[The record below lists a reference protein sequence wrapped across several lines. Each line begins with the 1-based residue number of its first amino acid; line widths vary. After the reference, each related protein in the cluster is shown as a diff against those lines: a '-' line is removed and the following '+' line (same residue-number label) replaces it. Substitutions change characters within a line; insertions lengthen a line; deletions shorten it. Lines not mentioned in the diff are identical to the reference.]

1 MLGERS
7 TARADD
13 VSRVVELPPEN
24 GVLTAIGRDHTLT
37 TALADLIDNS
47 IDAHAD
53 TVTIRIVTTDS
64 LLHTVRVRDNGDGMS
79 GDELQLAMRLGERRE
94 YAATDH
100 GHFGMGLKAASL
112 SQSRTLTVFTLGEGD
127 VPRAIR
133 IGRQGFQGE
142 VLTDQ
147 AAWSGF
153 EDDPGSLDSTGTV
166 VKWSGVE
173 NVSRASSPTER
184 QMWLERLVGSLRT
197 ELGLTFH
204 RLLFSGRLRISV
216 EVFDDAVTL
225 VGVRRNVEPVD
236 PFGFQTS
243 GHANYPVSVTG
254 LTDDGCELTAALHIL
269 PPNSKSASAEML
281 GRPRREWQG
290 FYIYRND
297 RLLHAAGWL
306 EQAHSDRRLQL
317 ARVAIDLTPALENH
331 LRINHEK
338 HGVRPLEG
346 FGLALQRARSTNGI
360 GFERFLED
368 ARDTFQRANKRRTGI
383 KPLIPMSEGLSEG
396 LTENVRERIGE
407 REDVLPIAMRW
418 RQLEEG
424 RVFLFDPDARTIWLN
439 DGYRTAIGGVT
450 GDAPLLKTLTYLL
463 LQDRFAS
470 KHVRRGTK
478 EEIEAW
484 QSVLMDALLE
494 QIGAD
499 GYRSTSSAGD
509 DASPSPLRGLDEVGH
524 LTSAASDGFPVSAEP
539 ADHTAP
545 AVLPEQVDE
554 TAESSPEVTSADPSI
569 IAELYSKGATIAETA
584 QKLSVDGRAVARV
597 LCLHVLGLDEP
608 LDDES
613 LSPRHGLVYTP
624 EERDRIVAAY
634 RSGTPIA
641 RIAQD
646 TGRTPL
652 AVGWQLLDH
661 PSRPV
666 LVKRSLIRR
675 LRRATPD
682 GDHDG

>member
-1 MLGERS
+1 MLGERV
-7 TARADD
+7 TVRADD
-13 VSRVVELPPEN
+13 VSRVVELPPDK
-24 GVLTAIGRDHTLT
+24 GVLTAIGRDHTLA

-53 TVTIRIVTTDS
+53 TVTIRLVTTDS

-112 SQSRTLTVFTLGEGD
+112 SQSRTLTVFSLGEGEI
-127 VPRAIR
+127 PRAIR
-133 IGRQGFQGE
+133 IGRQGFHGE

-153 EDDPGSLDSTGTV
+153 EDEPGSLDSTGTV
-166 VKWSGVE
+166 VEWKGVE
-173 NVSRASSPTER
+173 NVSRATSPTER
-184 QMWLERLVGSLRT
+184 QVWLERIVEALRT

-204 RLLFSGRLRISV
+204 RLLSSGRLRIGV
-216 EVFDDAVTL
+216 EVFDDAVAL

-243 GHANYPVSVTG
+243 GHADYPVSVTG
-254 LTDDGCELTAALHIL
+254 VTDDGCELTAALHIL

-317 ARVAIDLTPALENH
+317 ARVAIDLTPALETH

-346 FGLALQRARSTNGI
+346 FGAALQRARSTNAI

-383 KPLIPMSEGLSEG
+383 KPLIPVSEGLSES

-407 REDVLPIAMRW
+407 REDVQPIAMRW

-439 DGYRTAIGGVT
+439 DGYRGAIGGVN
-450 GDAPLLKTLTYLL
+450 GDAPLLKALTYLL

-484 QSVLMDALLE
+484 QSVVMDALVE

-499 GYRSTSSAGD
+499 AYSSTPSVD
-509 DASPSPLRGLDEVGH
+509 DA
-524 LTSAASDGFPVSAEP
+524 ASLATLPGISAEP
-539 ADHTAP
+539 DGSPIAAEPSDR
-545 AVLPEQVDE
+545 AVPEQVDE
-554 TAESSPEVTSADPSI
+554 TAENSPKVARADPVEF
-569 IAELYSKGATIAETA
+569 AEFYSKGATIAETA
-584 QKLSVDGRAVARV
+584 QRLAVEGRVVARV
-597 LCLHVLGLDEP
+597 LCLHILGLEEP

-624 EERDRIVAAY
+624 GERDRIVAAY

-666 LVKRSLIRR
+666 LIKRSLIRR
-675 LRRATPD
+675 LRRSTTG